1 PDVGR
6 DDVDPHFRHLF
17 AQISGNDSQISAF
30 ELQQILDKVVTQ
42 SKNIV
47 TNTGTFSC
55 GLQNLTCSVCCVSGS
70 DVRTDG
76 FSLQTC
82 RNIISLLDT
91 DGSSTL
97 GLREFHTLWMKIQRY
112 LDVFKNHDSN
122 GSGSMSSHEMR
133 AALAEAGFQVNS
145 TVIQE
150 IVGRYADRS
159 FAIDFDGFVGCLIRL
174 EMLFKIFRTLDKQN
188 QGQIQLDLQQW
199 LCLAIN

>member
-1 PDVGR
+1 
-6 DDVDPHFRHLF
+6 
-17 AQISGNDSQISAF
+17 
-30 ELQQILDKVVTQ
+30 
-42 SKNIV
+42 
-47 TNTGTFSC
+47 
-55 GLQNLTCSVCCVSGS
+55 

-112 LDVFKNHDSN
+112 LNHDSN

-188 QGQIQLDLQQW
+188 QGQIQLDLQQVNCPS
-199 LCLAIN
+199 LVRLVQNQ